1 MKNFFILFFILFL
14 KTNLQIKENP
24 IVLIEASY
32 PFLLNSNDNDYYYII
47 TKEKSLKIEKIS
59 GVIVE
64 QSINLFNVYDFIH
77 IVDNSNNNYL
87 YKPNSNKYYQII
99 YNPFITYSD
108 NKISNANT
116 CPNDM
121 VIAGSL
127 SSGNIIY
134 GYSNEVEN
142 SYIFITFPQNKLAF
156 SQRYDIVNKMSCKLI
171 GENKNFICIVNKNN
185 DRYKLYIDFYE
196 YIINNDD
203 SLNIHSYIKS
213 DNCYQSNSIISSF
226 NLYDIEENEIKLLCL
241 QNEQNIQC
249 KFFKAIITTHDIEI
263 LGDNKL
269 VFSQSNSLSDNNCY
283 IIKFNFEYLLCC
295 AFIDYID
302 CFCINSL
309 DYNTIKEY
317 KLSITQN
324 NAKLSYLSIV
334 NNNEFAVFGSHFIS
348 EKLILSIS

>member
-1 MKNFFILFFILFL
+1 M
-14 KTNLQIKENP
+14 
-24 IVLIEASY
+24 
-32 PFLLNSNDNDYYYII
+32 
-47 TKEKSLKIEKIS
+47 
-59 GVIVE
+59 
-64 QSINLFNVYDFIH
+64 
-77 IVDNSNNNYL
+77 NN
-87 YKPNSNKYYQII
+87 I
-99 YNPFITYSD
+99 YNPSITYSE
-108 NKISNANT
+108 NIMPNT
-116 CPNDM
+116 NTGPSDM

-134 GYSNEVEN
+134 GYSNNDEN
-142 SYIFITFPQNKLAF
+142 SYIFITFPQNKF
-156 SQRYDIVNKMSCKLI
+156 TYDERYDIINQMSCKLI
-171 GENKNFICIVNKNN
+171 EENQNFICIVNKSSE
-185 DRYKLYIDFYE
+185 RYKLYIYFYD
-196 YIINNDD
+196 YNITNDD
-203 SLNIHSYIKS
+203 SLDFHGYTKS
-213 DNCYQSNSIISSF
+213 DNFYQSDSIISSF
-226 NLYDIEENEIKLLCL
+226 NLYDIEENDIKLLCL